1 MPAAWNPPNRF
12 DPREID
18 WEEPPPPAR
27 VEVVEDDT
35 QGALSR
41 NDSPDIPF
49 TWSLNPYRGC
59 THACAYCYARPT
71 HEYLGYGAGTDF
83 ERVIVVKRRAPS
95 LLEEALR
102 APSWKGEVI
111 NLSGVTDPYQALE
124 RRYELTRACLA
135 VCVRY
140 RNPVALIT
148 RSPLIT
154 RDLDLLSALHE
165 HRAVYVSV
173 SLPIVDPE
181 LARLIEPGAP
191 PPAARLRAIEAL
203 TQAGIPVG
211 VNVSPLIPGLNDAGV
226 PEALKSARE
235 AGARW
240 AFAQL
245 VRLPGAAAPVF
256 EARVRE
262 ALPLRAESIL
272 RRLAEARDGKL
283 NDARFH
289 ARMKGHGQGWEA
301 TMQLFRLYRKRLGY
315 EDEPPEPPDPS
326 PFRRPGEG
334 QQQRL
339 FR

>member
-1 MPAAWNPPNRF
+1 MPSPWNPPNRF
-12 DPREID
+12 ASVEID

-49 TWSLNPYRGC
+49 TWSVNAYRGC

-83 ERVIVVKRRAPS
+83 ERIIVVKRRAPA
-95 LLEEALR
+95 LLEDALR
-102 APSWKGEVI
+102 APGWKGERI
-111 NLSGVTDPYQALE
+111 CFSGVTDPYQPLE
-124 RRYELTRACLA
+124 RRYALTRGCLEICA
-135 VCVRY
+135 RY
-140 RNPVALIT
+140 RNPVSIIT

-154 RDLDLLSALHE
+154 RDLDLLLALNE
-165 HRAVYVSV
+165 HQAVIVHV
-173 SLPIVDPE
+173 SLPIADPE

-191 PPAARLRAIEAL
+191 PPSARLRAIEVLSA
-203 TQAGIPVG
+203 AGVPVG
-211 VNVSPLIPGLNDAGV
+211 VNIAPLIPGLNDAGV
-226 PEALKSARE
+226 PDALKQARA

-240 AFAQL
+240 AWHGL
-245 VRLPGAAAPVF
+245 VRLPGAVAPVF

-262 ALPLRAESIL
+262 ALPLRADAIL
-272 RRLAEARDGKL
+272 RRIAEARDGKL
-283 NDARFH
+283 NDSRFH
-289 ARMKGHGQGWEA
+289 ARMRGHGQGWEA
-301 TMQLFRLYRKRLGY
+301 TQQLFHLWRRKLGY
-315 EDEPPEPPDPS
+315 EERPEETGPS